1 MTAKI
6 KLNAASGGGSFSL
19 QAPSSSS
26 NTRVLTLPDS
36 ADGII
41 AKTSDVAFVSYAIIA
56 DQKSSGIAGGTFTS
70 GSFQQRD
77 LNIVLYDPDSIVSI
91 SSNDFTLQAG
101 SYFVRA
107 SAPAFAVNLHMCLL
121 RNHTDSTNIQTG
133 SSEFSSDQGY
143 ANNRSFVSARFTI
156 TAAKALRITHKC
168 QSTKSSNGFG
178 AASGFTTETFTIV
191 EIFKEL

>member
-56 DQKSSGIAGGTFTS
+56 DQKSSGTDGGTFTA
-70 GSFQQRD
+70 GSFQHRD
-77 LNIVLYDPDSIVSI
+77 LNTILYDPDSIVSL

-101 SYFVRA
+101 SYLVRA
-107 SAPAFAVNLHMCLL
+107 SAPAFAVDANMCLL

-133 SSEFSSDQGY
+133 TTEDAQGF
-143 ANNRSFVSARFTI
+143 AQTRSFVSARFTLSG
-156 TAAKALRITHKC
+156 AKALRITHKC
-168 QSTKSSNGFG
+168 ESTRATTGLGSKT
-178 AASGFTTETFTIV
+178 GFTTETYTMV

>member
-19 QAPSSSS
+19 QAPSSSA
-26 NTRVLTLPDS
+26 NNRVFTLPDS
-36 ADGII
+36 ADGTI
-41 AKTSDVAFVSYAIIA
+41 AKTSDIAFVSVAIIA
-56 DQKSSGIAGGTFTS
+56 DQKSSGTHGGTFTS
-70 GSFQQRD
+70 GSFQHRD
-77 LNIVLYDPDSIVSI
+77 LNTVLYDPDSIVSI

-107 SAPAFAVNLHMCLL
+107 SAPAFRVNNNMCLL

-133 SSEFSSDQGY
+133 SSEFTSDQGY
-143 ANNRSFVSARFTI
+143 ANNRSLVSARFTI
-156 TAAKALRITHKC
+156 AAAKALRITHKC
-168 QSTKSSNGFG
+168 QTTSSNQGFG
-178 AASGFTTETFTIV
+178 SASSFTTETYTIV

>member
-1 MTAKI
+1 MSQI
-6 KLNAASGGGSFSL
+6 KLKHSGGNGVIIA
-19 QAPSSSS
+19 APSSNPASDR
-26 NTRVLTLPDS
+26 TITLPSD
-36 ADGII
+36 ADGTL
-41 AKTSDVAFVSYAIIA
+41 ARTSDVAFKSVAIIA
-56 DQKSSGIAGGTFTS
+56 DVKTKDTHGGTFTS

-77 LNIVLYDPDSIVSI
+77 LNTVLYDPDSIVSL

-107 SAPAFAVNLHMCLL
+107 SAPAFSVDLHMCLL

-133 SSEFSSDQGY
+133 SSEFSSNQGY

-168 QSTKSSNGFG
+168 QTTKSGTGFG
-178 AASGFTTETFTIV
+178 AATNHASEMYTIV
-191 EIFKEL
+191 EIFKEP